1 MLQHDS
7 DKYWYAWHL
16 RQKKMYTQGNIELDR
31 EMIFDYCTEA
41 FRAKETRIETVIE
54 IGVGNAYLLNRLN
67 QLQPRIEYIGIDRN
81 RPILIKNSR
90 EFPELKFIHGDA
102 VKVIEGIKTGR
113 FVFIYSIATL
123 EYLPEAEISQ
133 LFRVIQQNFNRG
145 LFVFSGT
152 SGPDDMFNAANS
164 ILIKNSPNDIK
175 YAHNYQKFCLKN
187 NLKIVDGK
195 IIYRTNEHGKKS
207 TIHVFTLDLSI

>member
-133 LFRVIQQNFNRG
+133 LFSLLSCGFLVFAFDKFQPEHSSQTSDFTDKAVFLLPLFKSKLQLLTQNDR
-145 LFVFSGT
+145 
-152 SGPDDMFNAANS
+152 
-164 ILIKNSPNDIK
+164 
-175 YAHNYQKFCLKN
+175 FCQ
-187 NLKIVDGK
+187 
-195 IIYRTNEHGKKS
+195 
-207 TIHVFTLDLSI
+207 